1 MIRYSPE
8 FKIKALSL
16 MKEVG
21 ISKASSEL
29 HVTRATLCRWR
40 AEESVCC
47 MKPLETVCPGFSYND
62 PDCLLRKYL
71 EQSAQLNE
79 SILILEG
86 RLDQLQAKAKRLSDM
101 NKRLVTMLS
110 SRPAEN
116 NSSDS
121 AF

>member
-8 FKIKALSL
+8 FKIKALYL
-16 MKEVG
+16 LKEVG

-40 AEESVCC
+40 AEESFCC
-47 MKPLETVCPGFSYND
+47 RKPQDTVCPGFSYND

-71 EQSAQLNE
+71 EQSAQLTE

-101 NKRLVTMLS
+101 NKRLLTMLNS
-110 SRPAEN
+110 HPAEN
-116 NSSDS
+116 KSSDS
-121 AF
+121 VF